1 MSFTTSFYFF
11 EMDIFYT
18 IEEKYLQ
25 AVEEYRYG
33 ESPKCL
39 QLLNEIM
46 AAEPGY
52 ARAWYL
58 AGQIHYQYLN
68 DYQQAGYCFKTCNEL
83 EPTFPDVYEP
93 YIKLLAFL
101 NMDKH
106 LIVVKQLALKTPG
119 VDHAVIWNLLG
130 QYAERHL
137 NLPEARICY
146 EKAYVKAIDTE
157 QMKEIES
164 SLERVAAK
172 QARKAAYQY
181 SLS

>member
-1 MSFTTSFYFF
+1 
-11 EMDIFYT
+11 MDIFYT
-18 IEEKYLQ
+18 IDEKYLQ

-46 AAEPGY
+46 AAHPSY

-83 EPTFPDVYEP
+83 EPAFPDVYEP
-93 YIKLLAFL
+93 YIKLRAFL

-106 LIVVKQLALKTPG
+106 LMVVKRQALQTPG

-130 QYAERHL
+130 QYAERHFDL
-137 NLPEARICY
+137 TEARHCY
-146 EKAYVKAIDTE
+146 EKAYARVIVTE
-157 QMKEIES
+157 QMDEIES
-164 SLERVAAK
+164 SLKRISAK
-172 QARKAAYQY
+172 RLRKAAYQY

>member
-1 MSFTTSFYFF
+1 
-11 EMDIFYT
+11 MDIFYT
-18 IEEKYLQ
+18 VDEKYLQ

-58 AGQIHYQYLN
+58 AGQIYHQYLN

-83 EPTFPDVYEP
+83 DPLFPDVYGP

-101 NMDKH
+101 DMDKH
-106 LIVVKQLALKTPG
+106 LNTVKQCALQTPG
-119 VDHAVIWNLLG
+119 VDHATIWNMLG

-137 NLPEARICY
+137 NLTEARNCY
-146 EKAYVKAIDTE
+146 EKAYARATITK
-157 QMKEIES
+157 QMEEIES
-164 SLERVAAK
+164 SLERIAVK